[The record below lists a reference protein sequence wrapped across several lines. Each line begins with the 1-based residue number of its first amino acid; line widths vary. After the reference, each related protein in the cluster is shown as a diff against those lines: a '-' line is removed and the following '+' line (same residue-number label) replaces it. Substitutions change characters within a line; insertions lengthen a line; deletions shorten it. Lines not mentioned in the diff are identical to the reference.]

1 MIDNKEDF
9 STENYKYFIE
19 FISKNYSSVFFNE
32 YDSKKQKQIVLL
44 RHDIDYSLSSSLRLA
59 KIEHHFGLKSTF
71 FVNMHSEFYNFFE
84 KDSIAN
90 LKEILKLGHSI
101 GIHFDSTFWNLKDE
115 VELVKNLTFEKAIID
130 EALGIKVNC
139 FSFHNP
145 TEFVLSFKKDT
156 YAGIINTYSNR
167 FMNEFKYCSDSNGYW
182 RHERMFDVVESLNH
196 DRLHLLTHPGW
207 WTSEIKYPREKIY
220 SIINER
226 AQFILDDY
234 DQNLINSNR
243 ENIGGLID
251 QLFFVKDLSPR
262 LFISIDKSLN
272 NKNYVQLYR
281 ELIHLIKIQL
291 SEITLSFSKKEGS
304 IDLKSQNLRDEISF
318 HLVFIE
324 KVSSRFRLL
333 KDRINKLIYIEDI
346 ILETDDNLINHIYTT
361 LKLIN
366 DLRDFSVKK

>member
-9 STENYKYFIE
+9 SIENYKYLIE
-19 FISKNYSSVFFNE
+19 FISKNYSSIFFNE
-32 YDSKKQKQIVLL
+32 YDSKKQIVLL
-44 RHDIDYSLSSSLRLA
+44 RHDIDYSISNSLRLA
-59 KIEHHFGLKSTF
+59 KIEHNFGLKSTF
-71 FVNMHSEFYNFFE
+71 FVNIHSEFYNFFE
-84 KDSIAN
+84 KDSIAS

-115 VELVKNLTFEKAIID
+115 EQLVKNLTFEKAIID
-130 EALGIKVNC
+130 EALGIKVNA

-156 YAGIINTYSNR
+156 YAGLINTYSDR

-196 DRLHLLTHPGW
+196 ERLHLLTHPGW
-207 WTSEIKYPREKIY
+207 WTSEIKPPREKIY

-234 DQNLINSNR
+234 DLNLINSKR

-291 SEITLSFSKKEGS
+291 SEITLSVNKKEGS
-304 IDLKSQNLRDEISF
+304 IDLKFQNLRDEISF

-333 KDRINKLIYIEDI
+333 KDRINKLIYSEDI
-346 ILETDDNLINHIYTT
+346 ILETDDSHINHINKT
-361 LKLIN
+361 LKIIN
-366 DLRDFSVKK
+366 DLRDFSANK

>member
-1 MIDNKEDF
+1 MIDNKQDF
-9 STENYKYFIE
+9 LIEKYKHLIE
-19 FISKNYSSVFFNE
+19 FISTNYSSVFFNE
-32 YDSKKQKQIVLL
+32 YDSKEQIILL
-44 RHDIDYSLSSSLRLA
+44 RHDIDYSISSSLKLA
-59 KIEHHFGLKSTF
+59 KIEHQFGMKSTF
-71 FVNMHSEFYNFFE
+71 FVNIHSEFYNFFE
-84 KDSIAN
+84 KESMTC

-115 VELVKNLTFEKAIID
+115 SQLIRNLTFEKAVID
-130 EALGIKVNC
+130 QALEIKVNC

-196 DRLHLLTHPGW
+196 ERLHLLTHPGW
-207 WTSEIKYPREKIY
+207 WTSEIKHPREKIY

-251 QLFFVKDLSPR
+251 QLFFVKDLSPK

-318 HLVFIE
+318 HLVFLE
-324 KVSSRFRLL
+324 KVSSRFRPL

-346 ILETDDNLINHIYTT
+346 ILETDDNLINHIYIT

-366 DLRDFSVKK
+366 DLRDFSLNK